1 MDESGAVAAP
11 DRGGGSMEAGMDLRF
26 VERDGVLFARVAANE
41 LGADTAEEFRRNLL
55 AGIDGHAWVVLD
67 LTPVTFMDSS
77 GLGVLVAA
85 MKALRGRG
93 ELRLTG
99 VDARIQELFSLTGLN
114 RVFQVEPDERAA
126 VAGLQAARRRKE
138 AA

>member
-1 MDESGAVAAP
+1 
-11 DRGGGSMEAGMDLRF
+11 
-26 VERDGVLFARVAANE
+26 
-41 LGADTAEEFRRNLL
+41 
-55 AGIDGHAWVVLD
+55 
-67 LTPVTFMDSS
+67 MDSS